1 MTNVL
6 KISSHDELISSIPH
20 TLGFTPRGMVCLA
33 FGDGPTARLD
43 IPESPEEMGEFLQA
57 LTDVY
62 LYRHHPDRVA
72 LVAYGEDGRA
82 CVQALAALGEA
93 LVNSEVRGPDVGPVL
108 WVNGEE
114 WTDLLEGTRGTVDP
128 GARARIDAEFALLG
142 RVMPV
147 GRREDLAAAMQGD
160 PTAVAEHLPAAE
172 AGALDMDVAAR
183 RSEVEWLGARLDQF
197 RRDREYLS
205 DGDAARVLAVLHDSG
220 ARDAAV
226 FSMSR
231 EDAPVFSEFWQDLVR
246 RAPSEDAGAELVP
259 GGQGSPGV
267 DRPRPA
273 LGERPVGGPGG
284 RCPRAGRGPARVGP
298 CGACGRRCSDAAG
311 GIARH
316 DRAGAPCP
324 RPGRPQRP
332 RRQRCRPGVVGP
344 RPLRRTE
351 TDPCRTLA
359 RDWRSASRSSSP
371 PLPRSLLGTRR
382 DTRRSTW
389 STSTRRP
396 RTA

>member
-1 MTNVL
+1 MTNTL

-62 LYRHHPDRVA
+62 LHRHHPRRVA

-93 LVNSEVRGPDVGPVL
+93 LINSEVRGPDVGPML

-128 GARARIDAEFALLG
+128 STRARIDAEFALMG

-160 PTAVAEHLPAAE
+160 PTAVADHLPAAE
-172 AGALDMDVAAR
+172 ARALDMDVATT
-183 RSEVEWLGARLDQF
+183 RSEVEWLGARLDHF

-205 DGDAARVLAVLHDSG
+205 DDDAARVLAVLHDSG

-231 EDAPVFSEFWQDLVR
+231 KDAPVFSEFWQDLVR
-246 RAPSEDAGAELVP
+246 RAPSEVRDSPATMLALSSFLEGKGAQAWTALDQLSESDPLADLVAAALDQAVDPREWDRAVPAAAGALMQQAALSDTFAQERRAHDRDARNA
-259 GGQGSPGV
+259 PGV
-267 DRPRPA
+267 NGA
-273 LGERPVGGPGG
+273 GPESS
-284 RCPRAGRGPARVGP
+284 A
-298 CGACGRRCSDAAG
+298 
-311 GIARH
+311 
-316 DRAGAPCP
+316 
-324 RPGRPQRP
+324 PGR
-332 RRQRCRPGVVGP
+332 
-344 RPLRRTE
+344 
-351 TDPCRTLA
+351 
-359 RDWRSASRSSSP
+359 
-371 PLPRSLLGTRR
+371 
-382 DTRRSTW
+382 
-389 STSTRRP
+389 
-396 RTA
+396 

>member
-6 KISSHDELISSIPH
+6 KISSHDELVSSIPH
-20 TLGFTPRGMVCLA
+20 TLGFTPQGMVCLA

-62 LYRHHPDRVA
+62 LHRHHPDRVA

-82 CVQALAALGEA
+82 CVQALASLGEA
-93 LVNSEVRGPDVGPVL
+93 L
-108 WVNGEE
+108 E

-128 GARARIDAEFALLG
+128 GTRARIDAEFALMG

-160 PTAVAEHLPAAE
+160 PTAVAEQLPAAE
-172 AGALDMDVAAR
+172 ARALDMDRAAR

-205 DGDAARVLAVLHDSG
+205 DGDAARVLAALHDSG

-246 RAPSEDAGAELVP
+246 RAPSEVRDSPATMLALSSFLEGKGAQAWTALDQLSESDPLADLLTAALEQAVDPREWDRAAPAAAGALMQQAALRDTAAQERRAHD
-259 GGQGSPGV
+259 QDAHNAPGV
-267 DRPRPA
+267 NGA
-273 LGERPVGGPGG
+273 GPESS
-284 RCPRAGRGPARVGP
+284 A
-298 CGACGRRCSDAAG
+298 
-311 GIARH
+311 
-316 DRAGAPCP
+316 
-324 RPGRPQRP
+324 PGR
-332 RRQRCRPGVVGP
+332 
-344 RPLRRTE
+344 
-351 TDPCRTLA
+351 
-359 RDWRSASRSSSP
+359 
-371 PLPRSLLGTRR
+371 
-382 DTRRSTW
+382 
-389 STSTRRP
+389 
-396 RTA
+396 